1 MNTKKSDK
9 APFIIYANLQCL
21 IEKTAGCENTPEK
34 WSKTKVF
41 SMSTISSF
49 KSIENKHAEVNI
61 VLKSFVKL

>member
-34 WSKTKVF
+34 
-41 SMSTISSF
+41 
-49 KSIENKHAEVNI
+49 
-61 VLKSFVKL
+61 